1 MAVPIIKAGNVASL
15 RKYVAMAIV
24 IFGETEPFPYV
35 INRTTGDITFIHPAD
50 IIDKD
55 TLLEQLETLVFVEKE
70 KIAREQL
77 KDITFKVRNS
87 SETYSVAY
95 LVKPGEKIPLGYIA
109 ETILQAAIIARFVM
123 REKNNSDITTKDVEE
138 YVGAYI
144 NSTEKWSSSKKSKQV
159 NKIVRFDAKNLG
171 KPFRDKVV
179 GYMSLNTGAYAYLE
193 KAYKTGNLSRDAL
206 IGPFFKD
213 SLSYVNKAEPK
224 THAWYFYTNGKI
236 DLIEIESTSISGQ
249 AEGRKA
255 DIITRYREGYTGAP
269 GSGKLA
275 KFDLELSVKIKGTK
289 QFGQATNIHLNSIA
303 KFMSYVG
310 VKLQPTVRKKIETIF
325 LSKGLTI
332 EGSGKTAKFLLKKKP
347 VTAVK
352 IQDLGVWD
360 QVMAIMYEEMEKQVA
375 AGGLDTVLSGVMDGI
390 ASKEEQERL
399 PAITDTVH
407 KKKSLPTRPGLSIVD
422 IGEGA
427 NVYDVA
433 KLLPYKLAKG
443 KVTAKFKKTDNYK
456 LEVFYEDK
464 LLVTLSS
471 RRIQNNFRNYIE
483 SGPELRKWMTR
494 PD

>member
-1 MAVPIIKAGNVASL
+1 MAVPIIKASSVPSL
-15 RKYVAMAIV
+15 RKYVAMAI
-24 IFGETEPFPYV
+24 IMFGETEPIPV
-35 INRTTGDITFIHPAD
+35 ITNRTTGDITYIDPAD
-50 IIDKD
+50 VRNKDK
-55 TLLEQLETLVFVEKE
+55 LLKQLTNLVFVEDVKV
-70 KIAREQL
+70 ARQQL
-77 KDITFKVRNS
+77 DSITFTSIND
-87 SETYSVAY
+87 TYSVAY

-123 REKNNSDITTKDVEE
+123 REKNNSNITTKDVEK

-144 NSTEKWSSSKKSKQV
+144 DSKEQWNSGQKSKQV

-171 KPFRDKVV
+171 KTFKDKVV

-193 KAYKTGNLSRDAL
+193 KSYNKGNMSRDPL

-213 SLSYVNKAEPK
+213 SVSYANKAEPK

-236 DLIEIESTSISGQ
+236 DLIEIQSTSITGQ

-255 DIITRYREGYTGAP
+255 DIITKYREGYTGTA
-269 GSGKLA
+269 GSGKLTS
-275 KFDLELSVKIKGTK
+275 FDLELSVKIKGTK
-289 QFGQATNIHLNSIA
+289 QFGQATNIHLTSIS

-310 VKLQPTVRKKIETIF
+310 VKLSSASKKQIENIF
-325 LSKGLTI
+325 DTKGLTI
-332 EGSGKTAKFLLKKKP
+332 EGSGKTEKFLLKSKP

-360 QVMAIMYEEMEKQVA
+360 QVMAIMYQEMKDQVA
-375 AGGLDTVLSGVMDGI
+375 KGGLDKLLSGVMDGI

-399 PAITDTVH
+399 PVITDATH
-407 KKKSLPTRPGLSIVD
+407 KKKSLPARPGLSIVD

-433 KLLPYKLAKG
+433 KLLPYKSAKG

-471 RRIQNNFRNYIE
+471 RRIQTNFRNYIE